1 MKKGFQFFPGS
12 WSFVFTIFFKKKQVK
27 IARFASQKASL
38 SDFSDKKLV
47 WSPSTREFQSSGK
60 NWFRPF
66 LIFKSKPILR
76 PCHKLEIP
84 PRRID
89 CSNVIAGEAAIKKD
103 FLFFQVETRLVH
115 GKREISVFFSLFVAF
130 VPRQLLIAILG
141 ETPLTQFQKRLR
153 CL

>member
-1 MKKGFQFFPGS
+1 MKKVFQFFPGS
-12 WSFVFTIFFKKKQVK
+12 WSFVLTIFFKKKQVK

-60 NWFRPF
+60 NWFRHF

-84 PRRID
+84 PRRIN

-103 FLFFQVETRLVH
+103 FLFFSSWDEVSPRKTRNQCVFLFICCLCPETAPHRDS
-115 GKREISVFFSLFVAF
+115 GRDTFNSIS
-130 VPRQLLIAILG
+130 
-141 ETPLTQFQKRLR
+141 KRLR